1 MRMKSSSAKTR
12 ITAKA
17 AKNCFL
23 LNQFA
28 TPGLG
33 SLMAKR
39 WVAGT
44 GQLLLAVVGCGLV
57 VVWFVRTMEQT
68 YASLTSGAEST
79 PHFSLMKMGAII
91 FIIAWI
97 WSLIT
102 SLSLVREA
110 EKNEDIESGKPP
122 LLK

>member
-1 MRMKSSSAKTR
+1 MKPSSAKTR

-39 WVAGT
+39 WLAGT
-44 GQLLLAVVGCGLV
+44 GQLVLAVAGCGLV
-57 VVWFVRTMEQT
+57 VAWFIQTMKQS
-68 YASLTSGAEST
+68 YASFTSGTELNPNYA
-79 PHFSLMKMGAII
+79 LMKAGAII
-91 FIIAWI
+91 FIAAWI

-102 SLSLVREA
+102 SLSIVREA
-110 EKNEDIESGKPP
+110 EKNEDIELGKPP
-122 LLK
+122 VLK